1 MFQLRFTSVVEP
13 HICWTWC
20 NYVVRALML
29 LAKNGGMHSH
39 DGLLIALG
47 SLKFN
52 YTIQCAVLFVHR
64 GDDSLHVPGDLT
76 WLAAWNRCGVYT
88 CIC

>member
-1 MFQLRFTSVVEP
+1 
-13 HICWTWC
+13 
-20 NYVVRALML
+20 ML
-29 LAKNGGMHSH
+29 LGKNGGMHSH

-64 GDDSLHVPGDLT
+64 GDDSFHVLGDLT
-76 WLAAWNRCGVYT
+76 WLAAWNRCGVCT
-88 CIC
+88 CRVCTCQHQCSAGKRQCS